1 MKKCSLH
8 MTSLA
13 FPMRECL
20 LCIGHP
26 LLRSTSLSLPL
37 LRASFRPT
45 PFLGENGKSCFSYCN
60 VLFYILDEMSVGR
73 KEAFETFRRDYPHN
87 DTIEEN
93 KQTLKQRL
101 LSRTDCLLLFL

>member
-1 MKKCSLH
+1 MFFAYDKFSISDAWMSSVHWSSSFAFNFFISTTLKC
-8 MTSLA
+8 
-13 FPMRECL
+13 E
-20 LCIGHP
+20 
-26 LLRSTSLSLPL
+26 
-37 LRASFRPT
+37 FRQT

-93 KQTLKQRL
+93 KQTLKQR
-101 LSRTDCLLLFL
+101 

>member
-1 MKKCSLH
+1 

-26 LLRSTSLSLPL
+26 LLRSTSS
-37 LRASFRPT
+37 ASFRQT

-60 VLFYILDEMSVGR
+60 VLSYILDEMSVGR